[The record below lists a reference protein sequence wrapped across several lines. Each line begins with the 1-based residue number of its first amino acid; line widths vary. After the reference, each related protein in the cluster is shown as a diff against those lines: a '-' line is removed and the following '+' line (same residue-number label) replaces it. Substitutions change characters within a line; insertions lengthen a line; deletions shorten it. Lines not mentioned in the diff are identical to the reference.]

1 MMLSVCRWALSVHRP
16 WEEKMLISPKKSLF
30 FVATALMCA
39 AALYAA
45 EAASPSYDPLTRI
58 FVGEPIKLTLPP
70 APTQWN

>member
-1 MMLSVCRWALSVHRP
+1 
-16 WEEKMLISPKKSLF
+16 MLISPKKSLF